1 MAALSSGDLGKRALE
16 MARLLR
22 RDLCPVLS
30 AAVDKL
36 CAAAD
41 ELRAYFAGH
50 FVLACRITKRRQPG
64 NLERK
69 RPSPGS
75 SVKAERSA
83 EKKQMVMR

>member
-22 RDLCPVLS
+22 RDLCP

-50 FVLACRITKRRQPG
+50 FVLPCCVTKRRQPG

-75 SVKAERSA
+75 SVKAEGSA